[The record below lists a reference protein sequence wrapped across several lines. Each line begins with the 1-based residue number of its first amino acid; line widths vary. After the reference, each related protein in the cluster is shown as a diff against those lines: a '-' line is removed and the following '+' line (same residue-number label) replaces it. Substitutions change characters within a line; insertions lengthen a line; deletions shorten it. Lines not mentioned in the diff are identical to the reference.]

1 MHLYFKV
8 NYTLPL
14 DHSWFF
20 DGICVAHHFSA
31 LCFMR
36 VCVLFLLC
44 FCVFFNFFWV
54 YIGFCFVF
62 VLCLVSLLFP
72 MSLDCPFFSVSSVFS
87 NVYLQFIIFLHNYP
101 NVIID
106 VYWLTSQNWCII
118 YVISFY
124 LPFPFLKTWFQCQ
137 CHNMFVNW
145 SIL

>member
-1 MHLYFKV
+1 L
-8 NYTLPL
+8 
-14 DHSWFF
+14 
-20 DGICVAHHFSA
+20 
-31 LCFMR
+31 
-36 VCVLFLLC
+36 
-44 FCVFFNFFWV
+44 V

-124 LPFPFLKTWFQCQ
+124 LKKLEDKKDKRICIYTIHPYKILQLT
-137 CHNMFVNW
+137 NMLWHWHWNQVLRKGNGR
-145 SIL
+145 